1 MKKMTFRHTLK
12 ATITTFGNMV
22 EKIPDSLYSY
32 IARAITTQ
40 KVWDLLQL
48 TPTNNRCFGWDR
60 SFCRC

>member
-1 MKKMTFRHTLK
+1 MKKMTFRRTLK

-22 EKIPDSLYSY
+22 KKIPDSLYSY
-32 IARAITTQ
+32 IAKAINYA
-40 KVWDLLQL
+40 KDLLHL